1 MGWLVFVLAV
11 IGIIWLLATGSRER
25 ELKEERER
33 QARLDANEDGDT
45 HSPRASKREYRKP
58 GQPTHRITYTDAEGN
73 TTQRN
78 IALYKTG
85 HTNARCE
92 AWCETRQERRTFLF
106 ARVQHAVDLSTGEV
120 LTKAGFFSAVHPTRR
135 VPDTLKI

>member
-1 MGWLVFVLAV
+1 MDWFFLFLALFFVAW
-11 IGIIWLLATGSRER
+11 IMHKGYKEGRSGGGTENPSQAAGSI
-25 ELKEERER
+25 ER
-33 QARLDANEDGDT
+33 Q
-45 HSPRASKREYRKP
+45 REYRKP
-58 GQPTHRITYTDAEGN
+58 GHPTHRITYTDAEGN

-85 HTNARCE
+85 HTNAKCE
-92 AWCETRQERRTFLF
+92 AWCEMRQERRTFLF